1 LRSLQVNALI
11 GPDGIRPV
19 DVPAPE
25 SSGNVIVVQVR
36 AVGISYPDLL
46 RSRGQYQDRLEPPYA
61 FGNEFAGTVTTAPP
75 GSQWRSGDR
84 VFGSVAGAAAEL
96 VGVDANALLRLPD
109 RLTFEQGAAL
119 PLNYGTAI
127 VALKFR
133 GRIAAGE
140 RLLVLGAG
148 GGTGTAALQVA
159 RAVGATTLGV
169 VSDSRKADAARRA
182 GADHVLMLTPAW
194 KDQVLELTDGRGVE
208 IAFDPVGGDQF
219 LDTMRAIAPGGRWV
233 IIGFVGGTIPQIPAN
248 RVLLR
253 NIDVV
258 GSSFGGYLR
267 TMPGASEHLRSEL
280 LDLVIN
286 PAIEPIVGSTFVL
299 EDAASGLRMLEGRQ
313 AVGKIVLTL

>member
-1 LRSLQVNALI
+1 MRSLQIYALT
-11 GPDGIRPV
+11 GPDGIQPV

-25 SSGNVIVVQVR
+25 SSGKVVIQVR
-36 AVGISYPDLL
+36 AVGMSYPDLL
-46 RSRGQYQDRLEPPYA
+46 RSRGQYQERLEPPYA
-61 FGNEFAGTVTTAPP
+61 FGNEFAGTVVTGPA

-84 VFGSVAGAAAEL
+84 VFGSVQGAAAEL
-96 VGVDANALLRLPD
+96 VAVDADALLRLPD

-133 GRIAAGE
+133 GRIVAGE

-159 RAVGATTLGV
+159 RAVGATTLAV
-169 VSDSRKADAARRA
+169 VSDTRKADAARSA
-182 GADHVLMLTPAW
+182 GADHVLMLSSTW
-194 KDQVLELTDGRGVE
+194 KDHVLELTGGRGVD
-208 IAFDPVGGDQF
+208 IIFDPVGGDQF
-219 LDTMRAIAPGGRWV
+219 LDTMRAVAPGGRWV

-253 NIDVV
+253 NMDVV

-267 TMPGASEHLRSEL
+267 TVPAASERLRAEM
-280 LDLVIN
+280 LDLLTN
-286 PAIEPIVGSTFVL
+286 PAIEPIVGNTFVL
-299 EDAASGLRMLEGRQ
+299 EDAARGLRMLERRQ